1 MRAKEFIVEARPDN
15 IGQGILDKLKKTY
28 LAKEHHNS
36 AQMQMRLENEN
47 YGLNIANA
55 MFNAV
60 GPDYLI
66 WVAKQYNQDPN
77 FFLENL
83 PEWKDT
89 LTEFSNLVKDKRV
102 EIERDINK
110 YANIDQLRDV
120 IHVASGSKQELGS
133 PFYSKVIGAMNQF
146 VEEGQASWLYRS
158 PEYSIYYPKTFEA
171 SNICKTVMST
181 TVCTIMNQTHF
192 DTYSKYGTLM
202 YIVNQDRLYNCYIS
216 KNPSAQPSEFAD
228 QENNHKFNLHWML
241 ENFPALRPL
250 AKKACGPKTEL
261 SVKLQLYDPKEQAAM
276 ITKAMEEDPRQ
287 FGQLPSEFQTP
298 EYAKMAI
305 LGGYPLRAIPRHL
318 LTPELVKIAVE
329 KDPWNIQH
337 VPDEL
342 ETQELADMAMHE
354 DIATYS
360 YVSEKFRN
368 SENSMRAVDN
378 DPMLLEYVPEDL
390 DNYREICITAVQG
403 DENAFGYVPES
414 MIDDEFLEVAAPKN
428 SIVNVP
434 DETLQKVMAGIKE
447 ALGYRIDEARSDAE
461 DDYAGYEDWL
471 EEKVKGM
478 GYVVMPSGSPWPLEP
493 YEESSEEQNE
503 WLEDNNMEPSE
514 LPVNEDELE
523 EIRENPPEG
532 FYYQDFDSNPNEW
545 AEAMFEELDDL
556 MSPKYLKSK
565 ALEET
570 KRVYEDDGDVHFY
583 KLSEL
588 PELVGYI
595 LDKEMISRGHR
606 GNYYPYEGASGDV
619 LDYLNNKLFV
629 RPGNQFGTK
638 KDWVVG
644 TSHHGGFYFYG
655 DEPHGDLDKL
665 DENASVGG
673 TSSGSIATVSQPIG
687 GMNRRVQN
695 SSLLSGLLTDE
706 EYPNTPDWIKKS
718 KKLWCRKK

>member
-1 MRAKEFIVEARPDN
+1 MRAKEFIVEARPEN

-89 LTEFSNLVKDKRV
+89 LTEFSNLAKDKRV

-181 TVCTIMNQTHF
+181 NVCTIMNRSHF

-216 KNPSAQPSEFAD
+216 KEPDRQASEFAD
-228 QENNHKFNLHWML
+228 QENNHAYKLPWML
-241 ENFPALRPL
+241 EHFPALKPL
-250 AKKACGPKTEL
+250 VKKACGPKTEL
-261 SVKLQLYDPKEQAAM
+261 DVKLLVTDPKEQAAL
-276 ITKAMEEDPRQ
+276 INQIIADDPRQ
-287 FGQLPSEFQTP
+287 FAKLPNDLKTP
-298 EYAKMAI
+298 ELAMKAVE
-305 LGGYPLRAIPRHL
+305 GGVSLNAIPRAFF
-318 LTPELVKIAVE
+318 TPEMLRLAVE
-329 KDPWNIQH
+329 NYPRNIQY

-342 ETQELADMAMHE
+342 ETEELVNMALGE
-354 DIATYS
+354 DPTLLA
-360 YVSEKFRN
+360 YVSEQYRTP
-368 SENSMRAVDN
+368 EHSMRAVEA
-378 DPMLLEYVPEDL
+378 DPSLLEYVPEEYLTMKMCVD
-390 DNYREICITAVQG
+390 AVTK
-403 DENAFGYVPES
+403 DESAFKYVPE
-414 MIDDEFLEVAAPKN
+414 EFKTPEFFKALGIHGA
-428 SIVNVP
+428 IVNMS
-434 DETLQKVMAGIKE
+434 DNEINHVMEQIKE
-447 ALGYRIDEARSDAE
+447 ATNSVIQEAVWSAMDNDIDGYDSWVNDRA
-461 DDYAGYEDWL
+461 
-471 EEKVKGM
+471 EEK
-478 GYVVMPSGSPWPLEP
+478 GYLLMPDDSPWPNEP
-493 YEESSEEQNE
+493 YENTEDQNE
-503 WLEDNNMEPSE
+503 WLTENDIE
-514 LPVNEDELE
+514 LYNLENDDERIGDDPDFRYEEYNDSIKEWADKMHEMLDSSSDEIRDAAEEMTNYSLGYHDELN
-523 EIRENPPEG
+523 IPNSSMIPDIVANMMDSAASDLSRG
-532 FYYQDFDSNPNEW
+532 RYYNG
-545 AEAMFEELDDL
+545 
-556 MSPKYLKSK
+556 YH
-565 ALEET
+565 
-570 KRVYEDDGDVHFY
+570 DGDDVSKFLRRRVHVNNDDFNVTV
-583 KLSEL
+583 KDHNGKWVPVRSN
-588 PELVGYI
+588 G
-595 LDKEMISRGHR
+595 S
-606 GNYYPYEGASGDV
+606 
-619 LDYLNNKLFV
+619 LN
-629 RPGNQFGTK
+629 
-638 KDWVVG
+638 
-644 TSHHGGFYFYG
+644 
-655 DEPHGDLDKL
+655 
-665 DENASVGG
+665 ENASVGG

-718 KKLWCRKK
+718 KKIWNCKK